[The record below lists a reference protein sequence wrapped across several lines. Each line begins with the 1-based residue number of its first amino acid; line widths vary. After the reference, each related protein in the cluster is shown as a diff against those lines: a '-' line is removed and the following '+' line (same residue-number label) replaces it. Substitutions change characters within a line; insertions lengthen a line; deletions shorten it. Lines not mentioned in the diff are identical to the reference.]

1 MEFAGNIFQQPT
13 VLTVSALL
21 LAMAFGALLTLIV
34 VELRK
39 RRTSQAAVAPA
50 PAPTHARAVPVNTH
64 SAEESERRQTMIRQL
79 IDLYSGVHSVEALS
93 SFLNGELERR
103 HERWRVR
110 IPSDGPG
117 EFYDLDA

>member
-39 RRTSQAAVAPA
+39 RRRSQATVTPA
-50 PAPTHARAVPVNTH
+50 HMRTVPVNTN

>member
-1 MEFAGNIFQQPT
+1 MELAGNIFQQPT

-39 RRTSQAAVAPA
+39 RRTSQAAVTSAA
-50 PAPTHARAVPVNTH
+50 THTRAIPVNTQ

>member
-1 MEFAGNIFQQPT
+1 MDFAGNIFQQPT

-21 LAMAFGALLTLIV
+21 LAMALGALLTLIV

-39 RRTSQAAVAPA
+39 RRTPQASVS
-50 PAPTHARAVPVNTH
+50 HARPAPVNTH
-64 SAEESERRQTMIRQL
+64 SVEESERRQTMIKQL

-117 EFYDLDA
+117 EFYDLDP

>member
-1 MEFAGNIFQQPT
+1 MELAGNIFQQPT
-13 VLTVSALL
+13 VLTVSAFL

-39 RRTSQAAVAPA
+39 RRTPQAAVAP
-50 PAPTHARAVPVNTH
+50 THMRAVPVNTH
-64 SAEESERRQTMIRQL
+64 SAEESERRQTMVRQL

>member
-1 MEFAGNIFQQPT
+1 MDFAGNIFQQPT
-13 VLTVSALL
+13 VLAACAFLLGVAL
-21 LAMAFGALLTLIV
+21 GALLILIV
-34 VELRK
+34 IELRK
-39 RRTSQAAVAPA
+39 RRTPSAASPIQPA
-50 PAPTHARAVPVNTH
+50 LVNTY
-64 SAEESERRQTMIRQL
+64 SAEETERRQTLIRQL

-117 EFYDLDA
+117 EFYDLDR

>member
-1 MEFAGNIFQQPT
+1 VEFAGNIFQQPT

-39 RRTSQAAVAPA
+39 RRTSQAAVAP
-50 PAPTHARAVPVNTH
+50 THAGAVPVNTH

-79 IDLYSGVHSVEALS
+79 IDLYSGVHSAEALS

>member
-1 MEFAGNIFQQPT
+1 MELVGNIFQQPT
-13 VLTVSALL
+13 VLAVSALL
-21 LAMAFGALLTLIV
+21 LAVAFGVLLTLIV

-39 RRTSQAAVAPA
+39 RRTPPAAS
-50 PAPTHARAVPVNTH
+50 HARPAPVNTH
-64 SAEESERRQTMIRQL
+64 SVEETERRQVLIKQL

-103 HERWRVR
+103 HEPWRVR

>member
-1 MEFAGNIFQQPT
+1 MDFAGNIFQQPT
-13 VLTVSALL
+13 VLAVFALF
-21 LAMAFGALLTLIV
+21 LAMAFGVLLTLIV
-34 VELRK
+34 IELRK
-39 RRTSQAAVAPA
+39 RRAAPA
-50 PAPTHARAVPVNTH
+50 VTQTAQPTPVNKY
-64 SAEESERRQTMIRQL
+64 SVEESERRQTVIRQL

-117 EFYDLDA
+117 EFYDLDS

>member
-1 MEFAGNIFQQPT
+1 MELAGNIFQQPT

-21 LAMAFGALLTLIV
+21 LAMAFGALLTLII

-39 RRTSQAAVAPA
+39 RRTPQAVS
-50 PAPTHARAVPVNTH
+50 HARPAPVNTT
-64 SAEESERRQTMIRQL
+64 SPAETERRQMLIKQL

-103 HERWRVR
+103 HELWRVR
-110 IPSDGPG
+110 IPSEGPG

>member
-13 VLTVSALL
+13 VLTVAALL

-39 RRTSQAAVAPA
+39 RRTLQAAT
-50 PAPTHARAVPVNTH
+50 APTHMRAVTVNTQ

-79 IDLYSGVHSVEALS
+79 IDLYSGVHSVDALS

>member
-21 LAMAFGALLTLIV
+21 LAMAFGALLTLII

-39 RRTSQAAVAPA
+39 RRTPQAAAT
-50 PAPTHARAVPVNTH
+50 PTHTRAAPVNTH

>member
-1 MEFAGNIFQQPT
+1 MEFPGNIFQQPT
-13 VLTVSALL
+13 VLTVSAFL

-34 VELRK
+34 VELRR
-39 RRTSQAAVAPA
+39 RRTPQAA
-50 PAPTHARAVPVNTH
+50 PAPTHTRAVPVAAS
-64 SAEESERRQTMIRQL
+64 SAEESERRQMMIRQL